1 MNNEFIDNVIAS
13 LKIIGMLQKNQKLCV
28 RKGQLTI
35 ERDDR
40 MQFMRRWIN
49 NDSRDTIIMHIRN
62 TANNAFKIAQ
72 HMIEM
77 RNTSSE
83 SGISEWTLNL
93 IMNELENARN
103 GLVNLKTTYVN
114 DAIMIANLDVLVD
127 RISINCND
135 ISSIINVSQSNVN
148 TNGESATSILDKK

>member
-72 HMIEM
+72 HMMEM

-148 TNGESATSILDKK
+148 INGESATSILDKK

>member
-148 TNGESATSILDKK
+148 TNGESATSILEKK